1 MHRPPPALT
10 AALPVAVDVEPLAAL
25 LEEQGG
31 SHLALARRMLGD
43 PEDAHEAV
51 QEAWIRAWSRR
62 GSVRDPGA
70 LGAWVRAIVAREC
83 LRRLR
88 WRAARQWLSLAAWLP
103 DSVDPALAADDAL
116 DRARAVASLR
126 AVVDRLP
133 PRQRLVWGL
142 RFDEGWSV
150 AEIAAATGIGPE
162 TVKTHLKRA
171 LQKVGAP

>member
-1 MHRPPPALT
+1 VHEVPPALA
-10 AALPVAVDVEPLAAL
+10 AALAVAPDVEPLAAL

-31 SHLALARRMLGD
+31 SHHALARRMLGD
-43 PEDAHEAV
+43 PEDAREAV
-51 QEAWIRAWSRR
+51 QEAWIRAWNRR

-70 LGAWVRAIVAREC
+70 LGGWVRTIVAREC

-88 WRAARQWLSLAAWLP
+88 WRAARQWLTLTAWLP
-103 DSVDPALAADDAL
+103 DRADPAPAVDDAL
-116 DRARAVASLR
+116 DRARAVAILR
-126 AVVDRLP
+126 AAVDDLP
-133 PRQRLVWGL
+133 PKQRLVWGL

-150 AEIAAATGIGPE
+150 AEIAAATGTSPE

>member
-1 MHRPPPALT
+1 
-10 AALPVAVDVEPLAAL
+10 
-25 LEEQGG
+25 
-31 SHLALARRMLGD
+31 
-43 PEDAHEAV
+43 
-51 QEAWIRAWSRR
+51 
-62 GSVRDPGA
+62 
-70 LGAWVRAIVAREC
+70 
-83 LRRLR
+83 
-88 WRAARQWLSLAAWLP
+88 LSLAAWLP
-103 DSVDPALAADDAL
+103 DSVDPAPRADDAL